1 MYLNGKC
8 YPSQRKNNLPH
19 VIRSRVIFSLPVLTI
34 INPNCTCAK
43 GLAGGCGHIA
53 GVLYQI
59 ASYKMLKMIAIPQDA
74 AKTSLPQTWYK
85 PRGEK
90 IAAMETDKIA
100 LVGYSSKS
108 GSSDDQSV
116 IKSTLNN
123 PI

>member
-8 YPSQRKNNLPH
+8 YPSQRKNNPPR

-74 AKTSLPQTWYK
+74 AKTSLPQTYNT
-85 PRGEK
+85 GINASNCQIFTNEC
-90 IAAMETDKIA
+90 
-100 LVGYSSKS
+100 
-108 GSSDDQSV
+108 
-116 IKSTLNN
+116 
-123 PI
+123 